1 MYHTRVK
8 KYVLK
13 VIRIRKKLIAEG
25 KSRMNDHLA
34 ADTIRHIERH
44 LGAFPFRYDYQMA
57 NFWRRNAGKI
67 LQLIPGQGS
76 KLHDQ
81 LVNEFNDIDS
91 ITMMID
97 SPEPDVKSKRH
108 VY

>member
-1 MYHTRVK
+1 MSYHTRVK

-25 KSRMNDHLA
+25 KSKMNNTLA
-34 ADTIRHIERH
+34 ADTINQLEKY
-44 LGAFPFRYDYQMA
+44 LGNFPLNKDYQMA

-97 SPEPDVKSKRH
+97 SPDVKTKRY